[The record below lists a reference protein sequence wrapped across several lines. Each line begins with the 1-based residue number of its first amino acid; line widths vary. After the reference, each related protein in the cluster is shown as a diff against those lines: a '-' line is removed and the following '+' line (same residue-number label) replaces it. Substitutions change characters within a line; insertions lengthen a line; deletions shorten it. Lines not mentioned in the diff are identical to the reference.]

1 MVGPWIKI
9 NSRISV
15 STNISPTIS
24 NSLRFD
30 LSAGL
35 VVSLVA
41 LPLCLGIALASGAPL
56 LAGVIAG
63 IVGGTVVALISGSEI
78 SVSGPAAG
86 LAVIVAAAIQTMGGF
101 EMFLPAVIVGGVIQI
116 ILGLLKLGVIGDYVP
131 SAVIKGML
139 AAIGTVIVL
148 KQIPHA
154 LGRDKDY
161 EGDFGFMEGQENT
174 LTDIVA
180 AINSFSGAAVL
191 ITLVCLAVLL
201 LWERP
206 AIRRMP
212 LLRLIPGPLLAVAI
226 GISMNQ
232 LFRVLVPGFE
242 LSDPEHMVRLPVP
255 ASILGFFQQFTFP
268 DLHAFQNQQ
277 VYIVG
282 ATIAIVASLESLLS
296 LEASDKLDPY
306 RRISPTNRE
315 LLAQGSGNVVSGLLG
330 GLPITAVVVRTSANI
345 YAGGR
350 TRMSALVHGA
360 LLLAMAMLF
369 PKLLNLT
376 PLACLAAILLV
387 IGYKLAKIDLFV
399 QMWKAGYAQF
409 LPFIVT
415 VIAIVFTDL
424 LKGVI
429 IGFAVGLFFVIR
441 ANRHHAIT
449 LISQDNYYLLRFNK
463 DATFVNKSEVKEA
476 LRSIPANATVILDGT
491 KALYI
496 DRDIREVVDEF
507 RQSCYFQGIK
517 LEFKNFGTHGNAAP
531 EALVSTSH

>member
-1 MVGPWIKI
+1 
-9 NSRISV
+9 V

-56 LAGVIAG
+56 FAGVIAG
-63 IVGGTVVALISGSEI
+63 IIGGTVVALGSGSNV

-86 LAVIVAAAIQTMGGF
+86 LAVIVAAAIQTLGGF
-101 EMFLPAVIVGGVIQI
+101 EMFLAAVIVGGGLQI
-116 ILGLLKLGVIGDYVP
+116 LLGLLKLGGIGNYVP
-131 SAVIKGML
+131 NAVIKGML
-139 AAIGTVIVL
+139 AAIGLVIIL

-154 LGRDKDY
+154 LGRDKDF
-161 EGDFGFMEGQENT
+161 EGDFEFMEGQENT

-180 AINSFSGAAVL
+180 AFTSFSGAAVL
-191 ITLVCLAVLL
+191 ISLVCLAVLL

-206 AIRRMP
+206 EIRRIAV
-212 LLRLIPGPLLAVAI
+212 LRNIPGPLLAVAI
-226 GISMNQ
+226 GIVMNES
-232 LFRVLVPGFE
+232 FRVLTPGFE
-242 LSDPEHMVRLPVP
+242 LSDPEHLVRLPVSP
-255 ASILGFFQQFTFP
+255 NILSFFQQFTFP
-268 DLHAFQNQQ
+268 DLRAFQNQQ

-296 LEASDKLDPY
+296 LEAADKLDPFK
-306 RRISPTNRE
+306 RISPSNRE
-315 LLAQGSGNVVSGLLG
+315 LIAQGAGNMISGMLG

-345 YAGGR
+345 YAGAR
-350 TRMSALVHGA
+350 TRMSALVHGV

-387 IGYKLAKIDLFV
+387 IGYKLAKVELFQ

-415 VIAIVFTDL
+415 VLAIVFTDL

-429 IGFAVGLFFVIR
+429 IGFAFGLFFVIR
-441 ANRHHAIT
+441 ANHHHAIT

-463 DATFVNKSEVKEA
+463 DVTFVNKSEVKEA
-476 LRSIPANATVILDGT
+476 LRSIPANTTVILDGT

-507 RQSCYFQGIK
+507 RQSCYFRSIK
-517 LEFKNFGTHGNAAP
+517 VEFKNFGVSGNAAP